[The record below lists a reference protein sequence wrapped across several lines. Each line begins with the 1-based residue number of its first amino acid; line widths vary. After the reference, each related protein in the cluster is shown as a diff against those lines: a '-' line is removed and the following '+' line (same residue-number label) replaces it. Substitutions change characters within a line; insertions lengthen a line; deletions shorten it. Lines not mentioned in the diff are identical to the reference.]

1 MKGIVMSVLYIQ
13 VRKNHF
19 TLRDIERRQEISGGG
34 SFSNQRILIAD
45 FFLAEKI
52 LRDLIQQICP
62 QTWRNTLL
70 RKRSDI
76 VISALEMNEGGL
88 SQVEE
93 RILQEVVAGSIR
105 MKYRRLKIH
114 AQITPLSDA
123 AVLAMIESK

>member
-1 MKGIVMSVLYIQ
+1 MSVLYIQ

-62 QTWRNTLL
+62 QTWRNTLF

-123 AVLAMIESK
+123 AVVAMIESK

>member
-1 MKGIVMSVLYIQ
+1 MSVLYIQ

-52 LRDLIQQICP
+52 LRDLIQQIFP
-62 QTWRNTLL
+62 QTWRNTLF

-76 VISALEMNEGGL
+76 VISALEINEGGL

-93 RILQEVVAGSIR
+93 RILQEVVAGAIR

-114 AQITPLSDA
+114 AQSTPLSDA
-123 AVLAMIESK
+123 AALTMIESK